1 MVLLVAMALFND
13 MLQLTML
20 LPIIHTLVTNPP
32 PLGVATASTSKDN
45 AVASLGLFFASKDI
59 CQMAF
64 APLAGVLTSKT
75 SSKVALIL
83 STAGLGMATFVF
95 AEAKTFCQLLVARGA
110 QGAAS
115 AAVLCGGMSLIA
127 ETHEQSVRGSA
138 IGLAQT
144 GLALGLLCGPLI
156 GGLLFEKLGRKMTF
170 RLAAGIVVLNAVAQ
184 LCSMSLA
191 PPEKVIAE
199 GHQTKQK
206 LVDVSSS
213 KSMMQ
218 STKNSYQIETF
229 LQ

>member
-1 MVLLVAMALFND
+1 
-13 MLQLTML
+13 
-20 LPIIHTLVTNPP
+20 
-32 PLGVATASTSKDN
+32 
-45 AVASLGLFFASKDI
+45 
-59 CQMAF
+59 
-64 APLAGVLTSKT
+64 
-75 SSKVALIL
+75 
-83 STAGLGMATFVF
+83 
-95 AEAKTFCQLLVARGA
+95 
-110 QGAAS
+110 
-115 AAVLCGGMSLIA
+115 
-127 ETHEQSVRGSA
+127 
-138 IGLAQT
+138 
-144 GLALGLLCGPLI
+144 
-156 GGLLFEKLGRKMTF
+156 MTF